1 MAFIGNQIITINSL
15 LDLDGQELVLDADAD
30 STIHVSTDD
39 QIDFK
44 IGGTDVVTFTNSS
57 SDFVITQAV
66 QDKDIIFKGDDN
78 GNPITALTLD
88 MSEAGAATFNNKIIA
103 TELDI
108 SGDID
113 VDGTA
118 NLDVVDIDG
127 AVNLGGTLTFGDSGF
142 IIGNSTNGIRIND
155 SANSVNLIK
164 IFDDGSF
171 QTVTAGTNNLRLG
184 LNAGNSI
191 LSGAVQNVVLGDDAG
206 TAITTGDNNVCIGY
220 QAGDAISVGDNNVA
234 IGKNAL
240 GAEDGHDFN
249 IAIGSNA
256 LAAQNAGADAYNI
269 AIGHNAGT
277 SITSGVQNTLIG
289 GQAGDAITDAD
300 FNVAVGH
307 NALSVNAL
315 GSKSVAIGHNA
326 LLFQNPASTADMHN
340 LAVGHGAGAQITTG
354 TQNTLIGALA
364 GDAADTGAANV
375 AVGYQTLTADTK
387 GQNNVA
393 IGHNALATQNFTSA
407 TNTYNTAV
415 GSQAGLVISTGVE
428 NTLVGGLAGDALT
441 DADFNTAIGS
451 KALDSDTQGS
461 RTTAVGRNALK
472 NQNFSSATDSHN
484 VAVGFEAG
492 LGLTTGEKN
501 IFVGSQAGGDSTFT
515 GDSNTIVGYAAGF
528 NLTSGGNNL
537 FLGKQA
543 GRSGSPSGQIVT
555 GSNVVCLGDDNITSL
570 HCADTSISSSDSRDK
585 ADITDF
591 NIGLN
596 WIKDLRPVTYKWDKR
611 SWYGTEEEPYGTP
624 DGSKKESKVHIGFLA
639 QEVLKVEKANGFGD
653 SADTMLTCNITEDK
667 QRYGMKYERLVPVLV
682 NAIKE
687 LSAKNDALEARIKTL
702 EGS

>member
-1 MAFIGNQIITINSL
+1 MAFIGNQIITLNSL

-44 IGGTDVVTFTNSS
+44 IGGTDVATFTNSS

-66 QDKDIIFKGDDN
+66 QDKDIIFKGDD
-78 GNPITALTLD
+78 GGSAITALTLD

-118 NLDVVDIDG
+118 NLDAIDVDGTANFAADVTFADG
-127 AVNLGGTLTFGDSGF
+127 AD
-142 IIGNSTNGIRIND
+142 IIT
-155 SANSVNLIK
+155 A
-164 IFDDGSF
+164 
-171 QTVTAGTNNLRLG
+171 TAGTSNFRAG

-191 LSGAVQNVVLGDDAG
+191 QSGGVQNVAIGDEAG

-220 QAGDAISVGDNNVA
+220 QAGDAISTGDNNIA

-256 LAAQNAGADAYNI
+256 LAAQDAGADAYNI

-307 NALSVNAL
+307 NALSVNVL

-364 GDAADTGAANV
+364 GDAANTGAANV

-407 TNTYNTAV
+407 TNSYNTAV

-428 NTLVGGLAGDALT
+428 NALFGALAGDALT

-451 KALDSDTQGS
+451 KALETDTQGS
-461 RTTAVGRNALK
+461 KSTAVGRNALK

-492 LGLTTGEKN
+492 LGVTTGEKN
-501 IFVGSQAGGDSTFT
+501 TFVGSQAGGDSTFT
-515 GDSNTIVGYAAGF
+515 GDSNTLVGYAAGF

-543 GRSGSPSGQIVT
+543 GRAGSPSGVQTT
-555 GSNVVCLGDDNITSL
+555 GSGTVCLGDDNISDL
-570 HCADTSISSSDSRDK
+570 FCADTSISSSDSRDK

-596 WIKDLRPVTYKWDKR
+596 WVKDLRPVTYKWDKR
-611 SWYGTEEEPYGTP
+611 SWYGTEEEPLGTP
-624 DGSKKESKVHIGFLA
+624 DGSKKKSKVHIGFLA
-639 QEVLKVEKANGFGD
+639 QEVLEVEKANGFAD
-653 SADTMLTCNITEDK
+653 SRDTMLTCNLTEDE
-667 QRYGMKYERLVPVLV
+667 QRYGMKYERLVPILV

-702 EGS
+702 EEA